1 MGKVIGIDLGTS
13 TSAVSVIESGKPV
26 IVANSEGGRT
36 TPSVVSLKD
45 GDIKVGAAANRQ
57 RVVNPDTT
65 ISLIKRFMG
74 VNYDQC
80 ENIVKHVSYK
90 VVDVAGKP
98 RVRVDGRDYSP
109 EEISSYIVNK
119 MKKTAEDYLGEE
131 VKDAVITVPAWFD
144 NNAREATKVAGEM
157 CGLNVLRIINEP
169 TAAIL
174 ASNIDVKS
182 GDKKVLVADLGGG
195 TTDFSVCELSD
206 GMVEVLASHG
216 DVFLGGSD
224 FDNAIAEWV
233 IDTFNKENDVDLRKS
248 QDSAQALQRI
258 VEAAEKAKIELT
270 TSPST
275 EINLPYIT
283 VKDGTPLHCVM
294 TLTKAK
300 FAQLTKHLIDKAI
313 DCGVEAMKKAKVA
326 YNELDCILLVGG
338 QSRST
343 EFQDAL
349 TNTFGVPLNKSVNPD
364 EAVSMG
370 AAVQANIIVGGEG
383 AGDLLLLDVTPL
395 TLGIETMGG
404 VMTTIVEANTT
415 IPCKRSQTFTTASDN
430 QPAVTINVLQGAR
443 PMAKDNKSIGLFN
456 LDGIAPAKRG
466 IPQIE
471 VTFDISADG
480 LVTVTAVDK
489 ATGKEQHIT
498 IENKS
503 SLSQEEIERIKREAE
518 EHAAEDAKTKEKL
531 EKANKCESLIY
542 STEQTLDSLK
552 DKVTDDEKAFFNGK
566 IEELKKMKE
575 SDDYT
580 NFETIEKEVQ
590 EKWYGISAKAY
601 GAQNGGS
608 NPFGG
613 AGNPFGGF
621 DTSQFGDIFGAA
633 AGGAKTET
641 QTAQPTSDSDA
652 EEIQDAK

>member
-1 MGKVIGIDLGTS
+1 MGKVIGLDLGTGNSCVS
-13 TSAVSVIESGKPV
+13 TIENGKPV
-26 IVANSEGGRT
+26 VIVNSEGSRT
-36 TPSVVSLKD
+36 TPSVVSLTD
-45 GDIKVGAAANRQ
+45 GERKVGEAAKRQ
-57 RVVNPDTT
+57 RIVHPKET
-65 ISLIKRFMG
+65 ISNIKRFMG
-74 VNYDQC
+74 VDYGKCGEIIKHATYD
-80 ENIVKHVSYK
+80 
-90 VVDVAGKP
+90 VVNVGGKP
-98 RVRVDGRDYSP
+98 RVKVEGREYSP
-109 EEISSYIVNK
+109 EEISSYIINK

-131 VKDAVITVPAWFD
+131 VKDIVITVPAWFD
-144 NNAREATKVAGEM
+144 NNAREATKIAGEM

-169 TAAIL
+169 TASIL
-174 ASNIDVKS
+174 ASEIDTKN
-182 GDKKVLVADLGGG
+182 GDKKILVADVGQG
-195 TTDFSVCELSD
+195 TTDFSVCEVSD
-206 GMVEVLASHG
+206 GMIEVLASHG

-224 FDNAIAEWV
+224 FDNALTEWLV
-233 IDTFNKENDVDLRKS
+233 GNFEKENGVNLKDDV
-248 QDSAQALQRI
+248 QAMQRI
-258 VEAAEKAKIELT
+258 IEAAEKAKIELS
-270 TSPST
+270 TSAST
-275 EINLPYIT
+275 EISLPYIT
-283 VKDGTPLHCVM
+283 SKDGTPIHMSNTV
-294 TLTKAK
+294 TRAK
-300 FAQLTKHLIDKAI
+300 FEQLTKHLVDKII

-338 QSRST
+338 QTRSLAVQ
-343 EFQDAL
+343 EAL

-415 IPCKRSQTFTTASDN
+415 IPCRRSQIFTTAADN

-456 LDGIAPAKRG
+456 LDGIAPARRG
-466 IPQIE
+466 VPQIE
-471 VTFDISADG
+471 VSFDISADG
-480 LVTVTAVDK
+480 IVTVTAVDK

-503 SLSQEEIERIKREAE
+503 SLTQEEIDRIKADAE
-518 EHAAEDAKTKEKL
+518 KYAAEDAKTKERL

-542 STEQTLDSLK
+542 STEQTLENLK

-575 SDDYT
+575 TDDYS

-601 GAQNGGS
+601 GTQNGGS

-621 DTSQFGDIFGAA
+621 DASQFGDIFNGAT
-633 AGGAKTET
+633 GGAKTET